1 MSDDS
6 FLEASPSSS
15 CHTWNFLVQTYNIMA
30 LCQEEYV
37 VEPSSLKFLVE
48 HGFDFNKQYS
58 CGVGYYRGND
68 KVGNSI
74 YFMKDSLEYRVVPLW
89 ILSDKLAIINLSVML
104 FLFVNSFV
112 SSGSLIKTVDFKQP
126 NKSKLDNYYFN
137 TFLSL
142 KIKCFDMHIA
152 MHR

>member
-6 FLEASPSSS
+6 FVDEHSSTS

-68 KVGNSI
+68 KVDNSNLI
-74 YFMKDSLEYRVVPLW
+74 QRFIHKME
-89 ILSDKLAIINLSVML
+89 LS
-104 FLFVNSFV
+104 FF
-112 SSGSLIKTVDFKQP
+112 
-126 NKSKLDNYYFN
+126 
-137 TFLSL
+137 
-142 KIKCFDMHIA
+142 
-152 MHR
+152 

>member
-1 MSDDS
+1 MEDRYKGTAENAKTRSVVSLGLSCFKLTHVDVKPRTQTGNMSDDS

-89 ILSDKLAIINLSVML
+89 ILSDKLAMINLLNQL
-104 FLFVNSFV
+104 FCYAIF
-112 SSGSLIKTVDFKQP
+112 I
-126 NKSKLDNYYFN
+126 
-137 TFLSL
+137 
-142 KIKCFDMHIA
+142 C
-152 MHR
+152 